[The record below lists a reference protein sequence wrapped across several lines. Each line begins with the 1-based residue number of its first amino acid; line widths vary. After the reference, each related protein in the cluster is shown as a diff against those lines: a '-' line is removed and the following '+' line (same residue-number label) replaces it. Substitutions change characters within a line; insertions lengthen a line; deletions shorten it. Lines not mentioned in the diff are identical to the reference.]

1 MCNTFNNF
9 LFGTYPYIAVA
20 IFVVASL
27 IRYDREQYSWHASS
41 SLLLNKT
48 HAFIIGNN
56 LFHWGIILLLAG
68 HFVGLLTPHWLYAN
82 FISASNKQLL
92 AMVAGGIFGT
102 IAFIGL
108 TILIL
113 RRLFNQRVRATSKTS
128 DFVILFMLYVQLII
142 GLMSIYVSAQH
153 MDGSSMMALAQ
164 WVQDIVTFQPHAAD
178 VIKSEPLI
186 FKLHIFIGL
195 SILVVFPF
203 TRLVHILSMP
213 IHYLWRTGYQIV
225 RARTAR

>member
-1 MCNTFNNF
+1 MCDMLNTF
-9 LFGTYPYIAVA
+9 LFGTYPYIAMAV
-20 IFVVASL
+20 FVVASL

-41 SLLLNKT
+41 SMLLNKT

-56 LFHWGIILLLAG
+56 LFHWGVILLLAG
-68 HFVGLLTPHWLYAN
+68 HFVGLLTPHWLYSN
-82 FISASNKQLL
+82 FISPSAKQLL

-108 TILIL
+108 TILVL
-113 RRLFNQRVRATSKTS
+113 RRLFNDRVRATSKTS
-128 DFVILFMLYVQLII
+128 DFVILFMVYAQLIL
-142 GLMSIYVSAQH
+142 GLMTIPVSADH

-164 WVQDIVTFQPHAAD
+164 WVQDIVTFQPNAAE
-178 VIKSEPLI
+178 VIKNEPLI
-186 FKLHIFIGL
+186 FKLHILLGFT
-195 SILVVFPF
+195 ILLVFPF
-203 TRLVHILSMP
+203 TRLVHILSAP